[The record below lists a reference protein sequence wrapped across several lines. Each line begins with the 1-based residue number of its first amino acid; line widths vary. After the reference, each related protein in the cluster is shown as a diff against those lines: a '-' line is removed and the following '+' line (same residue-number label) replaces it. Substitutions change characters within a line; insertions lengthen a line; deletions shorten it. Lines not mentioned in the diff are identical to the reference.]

1 MMYSLMLPLP
11 LYFMVIKRNKS
22 VLVSALSFF
31 TNRLSISARNCLA
44 LVTSSDTAPLNASG
58 IPRFMIIRL
67 MQFERSHF
75 SKFALSPDE
84 LSSLGV
90 VGRSILSARSR
101 SIQPRTI
108 YMFSFQSLK
117 FVPLSIGIEFRLAD
131 IVATL
136 AEKRTTTKNKINKQ
150 ICSN

>member
-11 LYFMVIKRNKS
+11 LYYMVIKGNKS

-31 TNRLSISARNCLA
+31 ANRFSISAKKNLA

-67 MQFERSHF
+67 MRFERSYF

-90 VGRSILSARSR
+90 VGCSILSARSR
-101 SIQPRTI
+101 SMQPRTI

-117 FVPLSIGIEFRLAD
+117 FVPLSIGISSD
-131 IVATL
+131 
-136 AEKRTTTKNKINKQ
+136 
-150 ICSN
+150 